1 MALLFTL
8 LVLLLSTAITLSL
21 APYLFRF
28 IGRASGAQLRSRT
41 QQRRELL
48 RNRAAAEEKE
58 EEAQRKAATPTPPSP
73 AKTRKSFTSLDDDD
87 WEKVTPKDVSD
98 TTPPHDPS
106 ATTDS
111 KAKDASFDGIIG
123 FFHPFCNA
131 GGGGERVLFAAIEAT
146 QLRYPQALIIVY
158 TGDHDASKSQ
168 ILTNVRN
175 RFNIHLRPA
184 RIHFLYLSTRDWV
197 LASRYPRFTLLG
209 QSLGSLVLGWDALG
223 MLVPDI
229 FIDTMGYAFTLGLC
243 KWLFPTSVATGAYVH
258 YPTIS
263 TDMLRS
269 LHSEVESNQGLH
281 AGLGKGILGKGKEI
295 YWELFAKLYS
305 LVGGSIDV
313 VMTNSTWT
321 QRHMQSLWRHAR
333 TATGKPHPIEVVYP
347 PCAVGELHDRIP
359 VTLEGETT
367 QRTNNILYIAQFR
380 PEKCHTV
387 ILDAFTAFLQT
398 HPHLSPPPKLILIG
412 SVRDDQD
419 EKRVYKLRLQ
429 AQPVKDRVD
438 FVVNAQWPQI
448 LEALRTS
455 SVGVNGMW
463 NEHFGIGVVEYQA
476 AGLISVVNDSGG
488 PKVDIVVPDAKEGKP
503 TGFHAST
510 AQDFAAGFAQAL
522 SLGPE
527 EKFAMRVRARE
538 SSWRFSERVFSEAWV
553 KQVEGMVSVLK

>member
-1 MALLFTL
+1 MAFLFTL

-21 APYLFRF
+21 APYLFRL
-28 IGRASGAQLRSRT
+28 IGRALGAQLRSRT

-73 AKTRKSFTSLDDDD
+73 AKNRKSSISLDDDD

-98 TTPPHDPS
+98 TPTHHDPS
-106 ATTDS
+106 DTKS
-111 KAKDASFDGIIG
+111 KDASFDGIIA

-281 AGLGKGILGKGKEI
+281 AGLGKGLLGKGKEI

-305 LVGGSIDV
+305 FVGGSIDV

-321 QRHMQSLWRHAR
+321 QRHMQSLWRTAR
-333 TATGKPHPIEVVYP
+333 TSTGKPHPIEVVYP

-359 VTLEGETT
+359 VTLAGEST
-367 QRTNNILYIAQFR
+367 QRTTNILYIAQFR

-387 ILDAFTAFLQT
+387 ILDAFSTFLQT
-398 HPHLSPPPKLILIG
+398 HAHLSPPPKLILIG

-429 AQPVKDRVD
+429 AQPVKDRVE

-448 LEALRTS
+448 LESLRTS

-488 PKVDIVVPDAKEGKP
+488 PKVDIVVQIG
-503 TGFHAST
+503 
-510 AQDFAAGFAQAL
+510 
-522 SLGPE
+522 
-527 EKFAMRVRARE
+527 RAH
-538 SSWRFSERVFSEAWV
+538 V
-553 KQVEGMVSVLK
+553 